1 MRFKAHQSFFV
12 RKGWISKG
20 LKAVLEDGSILMPS
34 SSKKAMDELGL
45 GANQVVALR
54 YWLQAMGLITSK
66 VGRRREH
73 VPTKLGEIILRQD
86 PYTEETGTLFAI
98 QCNLASARED
108 AAAWYFF
115 FNEFRMNVF
124 RREDFTRALERY
136 IFTYND
142 RKDVAL
148 ASLESDFN
156 CIVGTYVSHDHTS
169 SKAISPESVIDCPL
183 GELGL
188 IDVESRADRTYR
200 KTPPNINALPAI
212 LVLYAICSMQE
223 HLAGEGQPVQDEV
236 PLEALLNGPCSP
248 GRVFN
253 LDSVGL
259 LDKLYEL
266 QNSDYL
272 RINRTAG
279 LDVVHI
285 LADGLAKEECLRR
298 YYELMGQEGRNES

>member
-1 MRFKAHQSFFV
+1 MQMRFKAHQSFFV

-20 LKAVLEDGSILMPS
+20 LKAVIADNRMLMPS

-54 YWLQAMGLITSK
+54 YWLQAMGLIGYAD
-66 VGRRREH
+66 GRKREH
-73 VPTKLGEIILRQD
+73 VLTELGRLVLEQD
-86 PYTEETGTLFAI
+86 PYTEETGTLYAL
-98 QCNLASARED
+98 QCNLASAQEE

-115 FNEFRMNVF
+115 FNEFSMSVF
-124 RREDFTRALERY
+124 GREDFTRALERY
-136 IFTYND
+136 VFTYND

-156 CIVGTYVSHDHTS
+156 CIIGTYVPHDRMS
-169 SKAISPESVIDCPL
+169 GKPVSPESVIDCPL
-183 GELGL
+183 GDLGL
-188 IDVESRADRTYR
+188 IAIENLSQRTFR
-200 KTPPNINALPAI
+200 KTPPNLNSLPAV

-223 HLAGEGQPVQDEV
+223 HLDDDSERQSEIPIET
-236 PLEALLNGPCSP
+236 LLNGPFSP
-248 GRVFN
+248 GRVYN

-266 QNSDYL
+266 QNNDYL

-279 LDVVHI
+279 LDVVRI
-285 LADGLAKEECLRR
+285 LTEDLSKEECLRW
-298 YYELMGQEGRNES
+298 YYDLIG

>member
-1 MRFKAHQSFFV
+1 MQMRFKAHQSFFV

-20 LKAVLEDGSILMPS
+20 LKAVLEDGSMLMPS

-54 YWLQAMGLITSK
+54 YWLQAMGLIK
-66 VGRRREH
+66 NKNGRKREH
-73 VPTKLGEIILRQD
+73 VLTTLGELVLRQD
-86 PYTEETGTLFAI
+86 PYTEETGTLFAL
-98 QCNLASARED
+98 QCNLASAREE

-124 RREDFTRALERY
+124 RREDFTRALEHY
-136 IFTYND
+136 VFTYND

-156 CIVGTYVSHDHTS
+156 CIIGTYVPHDRTS
-169 SKAISPESVIDCPL
+169 GKAVSPESVIDCPL

-188 IDVESRADRTYR
+188 VDVESRSDRTYR
-200 KTPPNINALPAI
+200 KTPPNMNTLPAT
-212 LVLYAICSMQE
+212 LVLYAICSMRE
-223 HLAGEGQPVQDEV
+223 HLAEEGQPLQAEI
-236 PLEALLNGPCSP
+236 PLETLLSGPYSP
-248 GRVFN
+248 GRVYN

-266 QNSDYL
+266 QNDDYL

-279 LDVVHI
+279 LDVVRI
-285 LADGLAKEECLRR
+285 LADDLNKEECLHW
-298 YYELMGQEGRNES
+298 YYELMD

>member
-1 MRFKAHQSFFV
+1 MQMRFKAHQSFFV

-20 LKAVLEDGSILMPS
+20 LKAVLEDGSMLMPS

-54 YWLQAMGLITSK
+54 YWLQAMGLIK
-66 VGRRREH
+66 NKNGRKREH
-73 VPTKLGEIILRQD
+73 VLTTLGELVLRQD
-86 PYTEETGTLFAI
+86 PYTEETGTLFAL
-98 QCNLASARED
+98 QCNLASAREE

-124 RREDFTRALERY
+124 RREDFTRALEHY
-136 IFTYND
+136 VFTYND

-156 CIVGTYVSHDHTS
+156 CIIGTYVPHDRTS
-169 SKAISPESVIDCPL
+169 GKAVSPESVIDCPL

-188 IDVESRADRTYR
+188 VDVESRSDRTYR
-200 KTPPNINALPAI
+200 KTPPNMNMLPAT
-212 LVLYAICSMQE
+212 LVLYVICSMRE
-223 HLAGEGQPVQDEV
+223 HLAEEGQPLQAEI
-236 PLEALLNGPCSP
+236 PLETLLNGPYSP
-248 GRVFN
+248 GRVYN

-266 QNSDYL
+266 QNDDYL

-279 LDVVHI
+279 LDVVRI
-285 LADGLAKEECLRR
+285 LADDLNKEECLRW
-298 YYELMGQEGRNES
+298 YYELMD

>member
-1 MRFKAHQSFFV
+1 MQMRFKAHQSFFV

-20 LKAVLEDGSILMPS
+20 LKAVLEDGSVLMPS

-54 YWLQAMGLITSK
+54 YWLQAMGLIK
-66 VGRRREH
+66 NKNGRKREH
-73 VPTKLGEIILRQD
+73 VLTTLGELVLRQD
-86 PYTEETGTLFAI
+86 PYTEETGTLFAL
-98 QCNLASARED
+98 QCNLASAREE

-124 RREDFTRALERY
+124 RREDFTRALEHY
-136 IFTYND
+136 VFTYND

-156 CIVGTYVSHDHTS
+156 CIIGTYVPHDRTS
-169 SKAISPESVIDCPL
+169 GKAVSPESVIDCPL

-188 IDVESRADRTYR
+188 VDVESRSDRTYR
-200 KTPPNINALPAI
+200 KTPPNMNTLPAT
-212 LVLYAICSMQE
+212 LVLYAICSMRE
-223 HLAGEGQPVQDEV
+223 HLAEEGQPLQAEI
-236 PLEALLNGPCSP
+236 PLETLLNGPYSP
-248 GRVFN
+248 GRVYN

-266 QNSDYL
+266 QNDDYL

-279 LDVVHI
+279 LDVVRI
-285 LADGLAKEECLRR
+285 LADDLNKEECLRW
-298 YYELMGQEGRNES
+298 YYELMD